1 MLRIQ
6 PQTTKEEKM
15 KRATRLIFVLA
26 IVATNIAVLAQSDL
40 NSFPIGNTKM
50 EYQITTEEMQN
61 PQWLRLSIISR
72 GDDDYTMSMNIE
84 ATGTA
89 DQLAGFGF
97 LFTGAQMSYAG
108 GESVTYSPLQ
118 ALIEQRSHLSLNN
131 DYILPGGGEFKDISN
146 TEIAG
151 VSCLQGVFVNPSE
164 PNIKTT
170 IAFGISEPMYMFP
183 LVQVEELRD
192 GTWITSLKMELIE
205 YTFTPVEG

>member
-1 MLRIQ
+1 
-6 PQTTKEEKM
+6 M
-15 KRATRLIFVLA
+15 KRGTSLIIILA
-26 IVATNIAVLAQSDL
+26 IIVTNIMVLAQSDL
-40 NSFPIGNTKM
+40 DDFPLGNTRM
-50 EYQITTEEMQN
+50 EYQITTKEMES
-61 PQWLRLSIISR
+61 PQWLKLSIISR
-72 GDDDYTMSMNIE
+72 GDDDYTISMNIE

-89 DQLAGFGF
+89 SQLAGFGF

-118 ALIEQRSHLSLNN
+118 ALIQQRSHLSPDN

-151 VSCLQGVFVNPSE
+151 VQCLQGVFVDPSE
-164 PNIKTT
+164 QNARIT

-192 GTWITSLKMELIE
+192 GNWVTSLKMELME
-205 YTFTPVEG
+205 YSFTPAED